1 MRRPSSSPPMSVL
14 GLRESV
20 GHEMAFNIEITP
32 RNDATGA
39 TVYAVVVTID
49 DHETVVSFQS
59 REAAERFA
67 ETERARLVDDAQRR
81 AAPD

>member
-1 MRRPSSSPPMSVL
+1 
-14 GLRESV
+14 
-20 GHEMAFNIEITP
+20 MAFNVEITP
-32 RNDATGA
+32 RTGAMGA

-59 REAAERFA
+59 REAAESFA

-81 AAPD
+81 AAP

>member
-1 MRRPSSSPPMSVL
+1 
-14 GLRESV
+14 
-20 GHEMAFNIEITP
+20 MAFHIEIAP

-59 REAAERFA
+59 LEAAERFA
-67 ETERARLVDDAQRR
+67 ETERARLVDDARRR
-81 AAPD
+81 AAP